1 MQDTECSLY
10 HLADPISYDE
20 ILNYA
25 RKLSQTTTA
34 PPGFKLQ
41 LDEEEGG
48 GEVQAEEAGQT
59 KTSLYQGNGEI
70 NQGKAG
76 QVPPHLQDKLPF
88 PSVQTMRRSAMEVP
102 LLTWDAYIGG
112 FQTTGKEEEQQ
123 TDTAPESRK
132 QKPSM
137 TNTTRHKA
145 PAEDDDDGF
154 GLDLN

>member
-1 MQDTECSLY
+1 MLVSRRRPTE
-10 HLADPISYDE
+10 PIPYEE
-20 ILNYA
+20 ILKYA

-41 LDEEEGG
+41 LDDDEGGEEGTAAAA
-48 GEVQAEEAGQT
+48 GEQAGQAA
-59 KTSLYQGNGEI
+59 KALYQGEQDL

-88 PSVQTMRRSAMEVP
+88 PSMHAMRRSVMETP
-102 LLTWDAYIGG
+102 LPTWDAFKQGFLGG
-112 FQTTGKEEEQQ
+112 DPDEQ
-123 TDTAPESRK
+123 K
-132 QKPSM
+132 QPLDAAGNGRSM
-137 TNTTRHKA
+137 PVNTVRLKA